1 MKATT
6 ATVVNSTRVRR
17 SRKKLDVDGVET
29 RQAISLAAPMS
40 ERIGAPARR

>member
-6 ATVVNSTRVRR
+6 ATVVNSTRTRQR
-17 SRKKLDVDGVET
+17 WEKLDVDGVET
-29 RQAISLAAPMS
+29 RQAISPTAPMS